1 MGLGSLLAFPGLDS
15 EAGQT
20 SGQPGGARP
29 GTDQGAAGR
38 CPGARQPACVLAE
51 VCQEL
56 SPTLS
61 PPCAALW
68 GVGRVW
74 GVWAGSGPHEGGWG
88 KPTGGAPARPH

>member
-20 SGQPGGARP
+20 SGQPQGRPPQNRP
-29 GTDQGAAGR
+29 GSSGQVSRGAAASL
-38 CPGARQPACVLAE
+38 CPGRGVPGAE
-51 VCQEL
+51 
-56 SPTLS
+56 SY
-61 PPCAALW
+61 AALW